1 MAQSRQQDTQ
11 LGSRVISMSNK
22 TIFGLPRHLILTLAI
37 SLYSIILAVFFP
49 SISRT
54 LIAIAMLISSLGDIV
69 LMDFKPIVRY
79 LPFKGFVAG
88 AIVFMISH
96 LFYIAAFGYSIYIN
110 EYTYF
115 NIGVIIAIL
124 LFVAVV
130 ISMTLISLIRHSQGI
145 KLLLPGILYVA
156 IICANCSNICSYYF
170 SHRGIAICSMVGI
183 ISFLISDYFIVLRSV
198 CGIKSKVL
206 QKLIW
211 IFYPIGQ
218 ILLITGA

>member
-1 MAQSRQQDTQ
+1 
-11 LGSRVISMSNK
+11 
-22 TIFGLPRHLILTLAI
+22 
-37 SLYSIILAVFFP
+37 
-49 SISRT
+49 
-54 LIAIAMLISSLGDIV
+54 MLISSLGDIV
-69 LMDFKPIVRY
+69 LMDFKPIVKH

-88 AIVFMISH
+88 AIVFMVSH

-115 NIGVIIAIL
+115 NIGVIIAIS
-124 LFVAVV
+124 LFLAVV
-130 ISMTLISLIRHSQGI
+130 ISMTLISLIRQSQGV
-145 KLLLPGILYVA
+145 KLLLPGILYIA
-156 IICANCSNICSYYF
+156 IISANCSNVCSYCF
-170 SHRGIAICSMVGI
+170 SVGGISICSMIGI
-183 ISFLISDYFIVLRSV
+183 ISFLASDYFIVLRTV